1 MSQNAIRDALEG
13 ALDAIAPAL
22 DTVHGNEAYTPI
34 TGRPYQEVHVMF
46 ATPSNPTMGDGF
58 YQELGVLQVTL
69 LYPPGEGSAAAA
81 ARAGLIRQALKR
93 GSTFAAGGITVQI
106 DKTPEVSGG
115 VVDGDRWRVIVRAPF
130 HADINT

>member
-1 MSQNAIRDALEG
+1 MSQNAIRDAIEA

-22 DTVHGNEAYTPI
+22 DTVHGNEEYTPV

-46 ATPSNPTMGDGF
+46 ATPGNPTMGDGF
-58 YQELGVLQVTL
+58 YQELGVLQVNL
-69 LYPPGEGSAAAA
+69 LYPPGEGGAAAA
-81 ARAGLIRQALKR
+81 ARAGLIRQAYKR

-106 DKTPEVSGG
+106 DKTPEASGG
-115 VVDGDRWRVIVRAPF
+115 SVDGDRWRVVVRAPF

>member
-1 MSQNAIRDALEG
+1 MSQNAIRDALED
-13 ALDAIAPAL
+13 ALAAIQPAL

-46 ATPSNPTMGDGF
+46 ATPGNPTMGDGF
-58 YQELGVLQVTL
+58 YQELGVLQVNL

-81 ARAGLIRQALKR
+81 ARAGLIRQAFKR
-93 GSTFAAGGITVQI
+93 GATFAASGITVQI
-106 DKTPEVSGG
+106 DKTPEASGG
-115 VVDGDRWRVIVRAPF
+115 VVDGDRWRIVVRAPF

>member
-1 MSQNAIRDALEG
+1 MSQNAIRDAIEA

-22 DTVHGNEAYTPI
+22 DTVHGNEEYTPV

-46 ATPSNPTMGDGF
+46 AMPGNPTMGDGF
-58 YQELGVLQVTL
+58 YQELGVLQVNL
-69 LYPPGEGSAAAA
+69 LYPPGEGGAAAA
-81 ARAGLIRQALKR
+81 ARAGLIRQAYKR

-106 DKTPEVSGG
+106 DKTPEASGG
-115 VVDGDRWRVIVRAPF
+115 SVDGDRWRVVVRAPF